1 MEKQINSFDFDYVR
15 LNDDIRKLAK
25 DYLSEITEENIK
37 MFSESIK
44 MVGETT
50 LENYYLSIDNH
61 YSEGVFKIKDKKVLS
76 EFIDFATGYRYSMK
90 LWARENEIKLK
101 KIEVPNIER
110 PKNLTYNKQHPTVI
124 LGVGTLAAVGV
135 FIFSNIWVAL
145 LTELLVLG
153 ITYRV
158 IKKEKKLN
166 YEFELKK
173 YEIQIET
180 EKEKLINGLIE
191 DIKEWLKKAET
202 NSNEL
207 LKKFKV

>member
-1 MEKQINSFDFDYVR
+1 MEDQINSFDFDYVR
-15 LNDDIRKLAK
+15 LEDDVRKLAN
-25 DYLSEITEENIK
+25 DYLSEITAENIK
-37 MFSESIK
+37 MFSEGIK
-44 MVGETT
+44 IVGETT
-50 LENYYLSIDNH
+50 LENYYLSIDKH
-61 YSEGVFKIKDKKVLS
+61 YSEGIFKIRDEKVLS
-76 EFIDFATGYRYSMK
+76 EFIDFATGYRFSMK
-90 LWARENEIKLK
+90 SWARENEIKLK
-101 KIEVPNIER
+101 KIEVPNTER
-110 PKNLTYNKQHPTVI
+110 PKNLTYNKQRPAII

-135 FIFSNIWVAL
+135 YIFSNIWIAL

-153 ITYRV
+153 TTSKI

-180 EKEKLINGLIE
+180 EKEELINGLIE
-191 DIKEWLKKAET
+191 DIKEWLRKAET